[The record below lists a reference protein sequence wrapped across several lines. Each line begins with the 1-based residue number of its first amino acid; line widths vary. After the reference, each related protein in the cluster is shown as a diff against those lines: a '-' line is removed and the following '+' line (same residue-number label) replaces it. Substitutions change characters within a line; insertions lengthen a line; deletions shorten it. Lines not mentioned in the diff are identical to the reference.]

1 MHMLR
6 SRIEELIN
14 ESGYKKAFIAD
25 KLGITYKQ
33 LRNYETGRSLIPFD
47 KGYVLA
53 DLLGV
58 GIDELYDRIEE

>member
-1 MHMLR
+1 MLR

-47 KGYVLA
+47 KAYKLA
-53 DLLGV
+53 DLIGV
-58 GIDELYDRIEE
+58 GIDELYQRIED